1 MINLSQFMAV
11 RTWKSSFCV
20 AIFHHVLVLLL
31 RYNSAWGT
39 LPFNKLLSIGS
50 YDFVAADK
58 FGKNGWPLSWP
69 LVLEYGSFSAIFWTR
84 LAPWQKVGLATLHE
98 KFSFIVTLLTS
109 QSKNSTSQN
118 ENKWKFQWR
127 KRRTVLVSQNNRW
140 WARVTLLT
148 WTAPVTAY
156 LNFRWLTD
164 TFSSGL
170 ILSKIV

>member
-69 LVLEYGSFSAIFWTR
+69 LVLEFGSFSAIFWTR

-127 KRRTVLVSQNNRW
+127 KRRTVLVSQNNRMMSPSDAINLDCPCNSLFEFQVVNRYVFKW
-140 WARVTLLT
+140 C
-148 WTAPVTAY
+148 
-156 LNFRWLTD
+156 NF
-164 TFSSGL
+164 
-170 ILSKIV
+170 V